1 MGTEFPPYTP
11 NGNISNPQHLLL
23 QCFCCVNSKS
33 GSFKITK
40 TRQKAN
46 AFLYIISRRKITKY
60 FLPGKKVWGVFLCI
74 KNPSYLYTVK
84 ICTKK
89 YSEFE
94 DLISTDRMR
103 KYIAACGNDTRKAM
117 KLYRLNLKI

>member
-1 MGTEFPPYTP
+1 VFYPP
-11 NGNISNPQHLLL
+11 ISKLDILKYNCLIIVLFFAAQ
-23 QCFCCVNSKS
+23 NYE
-33 GSFKITK
+33 I
-40 TRQKAN
+40 
-46 AFLYIISRRKITKY
+46 FLCQA
-60 FLPGKKVWGVFLCI
+60 KKVWGVFLCI

-84 ICTKK
+84 ICTMK

-103 KYIAACGNDTRKAM
+103 KYITACGNDTRKAM